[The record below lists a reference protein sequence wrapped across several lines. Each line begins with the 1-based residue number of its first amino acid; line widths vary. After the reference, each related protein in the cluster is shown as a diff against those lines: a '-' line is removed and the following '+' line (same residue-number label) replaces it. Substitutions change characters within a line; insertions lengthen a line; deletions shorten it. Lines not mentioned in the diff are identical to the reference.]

1 MKRQGI
7 NVKDADY
14 TEEIII
20 RDFIFKVI
28 NIELC
33 KNNSCAQISRLVNQC
48 RAD

>member
-7 NVKDADY
+7 NAKDADY

-20 RDFIFKVI
+20 RDFIFKA
-28 NIELC
+28 IELC